1 MVEEDTVE
9 FWELRIREDTEAMIK
24 AIKDGD
30 RSAQKVAEGHLET
43 SKWGLCRTS
52 RKAVPA

>member
-30 RSAQKVAEGHLET
+30 RSAQKDLSGDCAELPERQFLHE
-43 SKWGLCRTS
+43 SY
-52 RKAVPA
+52 